1 MNPLFGIV
9 MVSEEKTVS
18 DGGSPFKKW
27 FMRQYWRVQQSQT
40 IISMAF
46 WVTTLTL
53 LIWPYL
59 RWRFENDSTI
69 AGISTTYFGLIGIGV
84 TVIVLVLLIGVIYD
98 VTFGLWREHM
108 TIIAE
113 RNPFSTYQM
122 TPSFSVLLLQT
133 NMLLRKIAA
142 DDEEAMRH
150 CDFIDRWLEWN
161 IDTEIF
167 ARTMSGWE
175 QIVGD
180 GDPYLP
186 NLTDEQR
193 QKLQSRVEEL
203 NNLK

>member
-9 MVSEEKTVS
+9 MVTEQESAS
-18 DGGSPFKKW
+18 SGGSPFKKW

-69 AGISTTYFGLIGIGV
+69 AGISTTYLGLIGIGV
-84 TVIVLVLLIGVIYD
+84 SVIVLVLLIGVIYD

-122 TPSFSVLLLQT
+122 TTSFSVLLLQT
-133 NMLLRKIAA
+133 NILLRKIAA

-180 GDPYLP
+180 EDPYLP
-186 NLTDEQR
+186 YLTDEQR
-193 QKLQSRVEEL
+193 ENLKSRVEEL
-203 NNLK
+203 KNL

>member
-1 MNPLFGIV
+1 MNTLFGIV
-9 MVSEEKTVS
+9 MVSEGKSAS

-59 RWRFENDSTI
+59 SWRFENDSTI
-69 AGISTTYFGLIGIGV
+69 AGVSTTYLGLFAIGSS
-84 TVIVLVLLIGVIYD
+84 VIVLVLLIGVIYD

-133 NMLLRKIAA
+133 NILLRKIAA

-150 CDFIDRWLEWN
+150 CDFIDRWLDWN

-175 QIVGD
+175 QIVED
-180 GDPYLP
+180 EDPYLP
-186 NLTDEQR
+186 YLNDEQR
-193 QKLQSRVEEL
+193 AKLKSRVEEL
-203 NNLK
+203 QNL

>member
-1 MNPLFGIV
+1 
-9 MVSEEKTVS
+9 MVSEGKSAS

-59 RWRFENDSTI
+59 SWRFENDSTI
-69 AGISTTYFGLIGIGV
+69 AGVSTTYLGLFAIGSS
-84 TVIVLVLLIGVIYD
+84 VIVLVLLIGVIYD

-180 GDPYLP
+180 EDPYLP

>member
-1 MNPLFGIV
+1 MNTLFGIV
-9 MVSEEKTVS
+9 MVSEGASGSK
-18 DGGSPFKKW
+18 GGSPFKKW

-113 RNPFSTYQM
+113 RNPFSTYQL
-122 TPSFSVLLLQT
+122 TPSFSIILMQT
-133 NMLLRKIAA
+133 NILLRKIAA

-150 CDFIDRWLEWN
+150 CDFVDRWLKWN
-161 IDTEIF
+161 LDTEIF

-180 GDPYLP
+180 EDPYLP
-186 NLTDEQR
+186 YLTDEER
-193 QKLQSRVEEL
+193 ANFKSRVED
-203 NNLK
+203 LKNV

>member
-9 MVSEEKTVS
+9 MVTEQESAS
-18 DGGSPFKKW
+18 SGGSPFKKW

-69 AGISTTYFGLIGIGV
+69 AGISTTYLGLIGIGV
-84 TVIVLVLLIGVIYD
+84 SVIVLVLLIGVIYD

-133 NMLLRKIAA
+133 NILLRKIAA

-180 GDPYLP
+180 EDPYLP
-186 NLTDEQR
+186 YLTDEQR
-193 QKLQSRVEEL
+193 ENLKSRVEEL
-203 NNLK
+203 KNL